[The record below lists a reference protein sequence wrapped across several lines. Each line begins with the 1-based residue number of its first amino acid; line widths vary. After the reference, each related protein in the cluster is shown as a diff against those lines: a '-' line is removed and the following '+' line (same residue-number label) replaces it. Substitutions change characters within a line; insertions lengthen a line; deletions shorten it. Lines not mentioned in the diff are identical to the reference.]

1 MDVVH
6 LACSHDWRLPEQP
19 SPPRARRRPGG
30 GRRRPRFP
38 PPPSASVAPRSL
50 DEVLDLLAEHG
61 DEAKVLAGGQSL
73 IPVLKLRLGEPALL
87 VDINRLDGLGDLAED
102 GGQLRVGALVRHR
115 DAERSALLRER
126 HPTMAAAAPQVSDP
140 LVRNLGTVCG
150 SLGHADAAGD
160 WGAGMLAVA
169 AELSAGSR
177 GIAARDFFDGPFTA
191 ALRPDE
197 LLVEVRVPARP
208 RTGGAYLKL
217 ERKVGDFAT
226 AAVAVRVTMT
236 DGRIGDAGIG
246 LTAVGPSNLEATEAQ
261 AVLSGA
267 EPSDEAFREAA
278 ELAAAAAS
286 PSADTRGSAEYKR
299 NVIRVFTE
307 RGLHQSVAMATAAGG
322 V

>member
-1 MDVVH
+1 M
-6 LACSHDWRLPEQP
+6 L
-19 SPPRARRRPGG
+19 
-30 GRRRPRFP
+30 P
-38 PPPSASVAPRSL
+38 PPFDYVAPRSL

-87 VDINRLDGLGDLAED
+87 VDINRLDGLGDIAED

-126 HPTMAAAAPQVSDP
+126 YPTMAAAAPQVSDP

-150 SLGHADAAGD
+150 SLAHADPAGD
-160 WGAGMLAVA
+160 WGAVMLAMG
-169 AELSAGSR
+169 AELVARSRGGSR
-177 GIAARDFFDGPFTA
+177 TIAARDFFDGPFTT

-197 LLVEVRVPARP
+197 LLVEVRVPTREQ
-208 RTGGAYLKL
+208 TGGAYLKL

-226 AAVAVRVTMT
+226 AAVAVRVTMA

-246 LTAVGPSNLEATEAQ
+246 LTAVGPSNLAATRAEAAL
-261 AVLSGA
+261 AGA

-278 ELAAAAAS
+278 ELAAEAAS

>member
-1 MDVVH
+1 M
-6 LACSHDWRLPEQP
+6 L
-19 SPPRARRRPGG
+19 
-30 GRRRPRFP
+30 P
-38 PPPSASVAPRSL
+38 PPFDYVAPRSL
-50 DEVLDLLAEHG
+50 EEVLDLLAEHG

-73 IPVLKLRLGEPALL
+73 IPVLKLRMGEPALL
-87 VDINRLDGLGDLAED
+87 VDINRLHGLDDLAED
-102 GGQLRVGALVRHR
+102 GGGLRVGALVRHR

-126 HPTMAAAAPQVSDP
+126 YPTMAAAAPQVSDP

-150 SLGHADAAGD
+150 SLAHADPAGD
-160 WGAGMLAVA
+160 WGAVMLAMGAGLVA
-169 AELSAGSR
+169 RSR
-177 GIAARDFFDGPFTA
+177 DGERTIAAHDFFDGPFTT

-197 LLVEVRVPARP
+197 LLIEARVPARA

-226 AAVAVRVTMT
+226 AAVAVRVTMD

-246 LTAVGPSNLEATEAQ
+246 LTAVGPNNLEATAAQ
-261 AVLSGA
+261 EVLAGT
-267 EPSDEAFREAA
+267 EPSDELFREAA
-278 ELAAAAAS
+278 ELAAGAAS

>member
-1 MDVVH
+1 M
-6 LACSHDWRLPEQP
+6 L
-19 SPPRARRRPGG
+19 
-30 GRRRPRFP
+30 P
-38 PPPSASVAPRSL
+38 PPFDYVAPRSL

-87 VDINRLDGLGDLAED
+87 VDINRLDGLGDIAED
-102 GGQLRVGALVRHR
+102 GGGLRVGALVRHR

-126 HPTMAAAAPQVSDP
+126 YPTMAAAAPQVSDP

-150 SLGHADAAGD
+150 SLAHADPAGD
-160 WGAGMLAVA
+160 WGAVMLAMG
-169 AELSAGSR
+169 AELVVRSRGGSR
-177 GIAARDFFDGPFTA
+177 TIAARDFFDGPFTTT
-191 ALRPDE
+191 LRPDE
-197 LLVEVRVPARP
+197 LLVEVRVPTRA

-226 AAVAVRVTMT
+226 AAVAVRVTMS

-246 LTAVGPSNLEATEAQ
+246 LTAVGPSNLAATRAEAAL
-261 AVLSGA
+261 AGA

-278 ELAAAAAS
+278 ELAAEAAS

-299 NVIRVFTE
+299 NVIRVFAE
-307 RGLHQSVAMATAAGG
+307 RGLHHSVAMATAAGG